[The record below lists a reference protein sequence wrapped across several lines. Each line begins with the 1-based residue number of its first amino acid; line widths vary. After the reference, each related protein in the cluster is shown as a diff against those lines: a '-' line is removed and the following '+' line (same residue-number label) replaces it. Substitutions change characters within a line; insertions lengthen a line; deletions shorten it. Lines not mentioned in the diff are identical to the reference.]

1 MRPVRRHLV
10 ALICLALAGCGSS
23 DDEPKGKPLPRAA
36 VSELQTRLD
45 EVERRYRDAVENDNA
60 GACSDISNDSFA
72 GGPDR
77 GIDQILSDLPD
88 DVDPDLRTA
97 VSRSFENLRALAEEG
112 CAEVRPPSETEP
124 EAEPEADPVPVPEAP
139 IPEVAPPKEK
149 APKKT
154 LPEEPAPEVED
165 GGGAVPPGE
174 GGTPPGQNGTP
185 GNSNGGGAQAPP
197 GLELD

>member
-1 MRPVRRHLV
+1 VV
-10 ALICLALAGCGSS
+10 ALIGLALAGCGSS
-23 DDEPKGKPLPRAA
+23 DDEPKGKPLPRSA

-97 VSRSFENLRALAEEG
+97 VSRSFENLRTLAEEG
-112 CAEVRPPSETEP
+112 CAEVRPPAVTEPEVEPETEP
-124 EAEPEADPVPVPEAP
+124 EPVPEAP
-139 IPEVAPPKEK
+139 IPEVAPPEEKEKEK

-154 LPEEPAPEVED
+154 LPKEEPAPEIED
-165 GGGAVPPGE
+165 GGGAVPPG
-174 GGTPPGQNGTP
+174 QKGTP
-185 GNSNGGGAQAPP
+185 GNGGGAQAPP
-197 GLELD
+197 GLEQD